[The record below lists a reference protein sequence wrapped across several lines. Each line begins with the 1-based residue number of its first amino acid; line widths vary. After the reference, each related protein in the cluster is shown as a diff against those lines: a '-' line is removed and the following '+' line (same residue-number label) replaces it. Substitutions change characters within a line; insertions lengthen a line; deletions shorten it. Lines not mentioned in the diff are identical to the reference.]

1 MNGIIESI
9 CHHLSRKR
17 HIVGIEADGPY
28 AIVIYLGDGAVHTH
42 SSVALCYAQF
52 NQRRHDA
59 QKMFPDIPWHRRE
72 DSVPD
77 WLKSFWD
84 RWTRQRSKFLETE
97 RELSLEISKLLATGR
112 ATKP

>member
-1 MNGIIESI
+1 
-9 CHHLSRKR
+9 
-17 HIVGIEADGPY
+17 
-28 AIVIYLGDGAVHTH
+28 
-42 SSVALCYAQF
+42 
-52 NQRRHDA
+52 
-59 QKMFPDIPWHRRE
+59 MFPDIPWHRRE